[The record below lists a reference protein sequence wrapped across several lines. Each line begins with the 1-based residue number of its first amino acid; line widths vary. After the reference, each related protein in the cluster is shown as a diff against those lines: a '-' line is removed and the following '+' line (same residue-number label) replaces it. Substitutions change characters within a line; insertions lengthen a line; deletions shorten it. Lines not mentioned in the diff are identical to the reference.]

1 MKKQQE
7 FLKKR
12 AKKNKKDRGLNNV
25 AGEMDNTFLNKED
38 TSNLKHS
45 MAQLGFSIHKGAK
58 RKELNKESE
67 MNENEPGN
75 HEVKAIGTKLALPKW
90 DLLKKP
96 GEDDI
101 EEIFCKK
108 DKVNKPKKIKKTHES
123 KNNSGNVESVQTGID
138 SSINNVL
145 NILEQG
151 LKKKKRKKKHS
162 TDDPSTSSAKKQ
174 KQGKQMVYM

>member
-12 AKKNKKDRGLNNV
+12 AKKKKKDRGLNNV

-75 HEVKAIGTKLALPKW
+75 HEVKAIGTKLA
-90 DLLKKP
+90 